1 MSDKYIFNATEK
13 ADFAANLRLKL
24 HLVKT
29 NPEDYRKGY
38 AEKLEKLISA
48 YESHPDAQITVVR
61 EV

>member
-1 MSDKYIFNATEK
+1 MSDKYILDAAEK
-13 ADFAANLRLKL
+13 KDLIDALRVKVY
-24 HLVKT
+24 HVKT
-29 NPEDYRKGY
+29 HPQDYRKGY